1 MFSRIIY
8 TPVFTMLIALSVA
21 INVHA
26 MNTNLS
32 RPYNI
37 FFKPERKADT
47 RSFFTMFVE
56 GGIGH
61 AKGFDE
67 DGSTNVMRIFNS
79 HEDGIAMLQGFS
91 ESSPQGQLLDK
102 IQGVN
107 VAPIDNGIRG
117 NFLVSGDMKLDY
129 GIGFGWRYFF
139 PNDFSIGLYLPMYSM
154 RLKNVCWQDQT
165 PPTTPADPDAR
176 VKQYLTDNF
185 FANVCTL
192 GKGLE
197 LKGWHRTGVG
207 DLVALLEWDRDFPQQ
222 RPLLKNVRLN
232 ARLGLNI
239 PTGLKADEDKLFA
252 LAFGCDGATGL
263 IFGADLAVTFG
274 DYMRAGVDVEILPLF
289 GSTNSRRIKTNFN
302 QTQSLL
308 LEKTCVY
315 TDWAMI
321 QQFNVFIKFADFY
334 KGFKIDVD
342 YQFLKQGSSQVT
354 PFSTAFTTSIVNTG
368 RNFEEWTSH
377 SAIVKFGYDFKGTL
391 PKDSRVT
398 PAVSFF
404 AQMPFNGKN
413 SILFTAVGVLL
424 AAEF

>member
-1 MFSRIIY
+1 MLSRTTYIHSCMILAA
-8 TPVFTMLIALSVA
+8 MMVA
-21 INVHA
+21 VNVCA

-37 FFKPERKADT
+37 FFKPERKKDT

-79 HEDGIAMLQGFS
+79 REDGIAMLQGFS

-139 PNDFSIGLYLPMYSM
+139 PNDFSIGLYIPMYSM

-165 PPTTPADPDAR
+165 PSTTPADPDVR

-185 FANVCTL
+185 FANVSAL
-192 GKGLE
+192 GDGLS

-207 DLVALLEWDRDFPQQ
+207 DLVALLEWDRDFPQP

-239 PTGLKADEDKLFA
+239 PTGLRADEDKLFA
-252 LAFGCDGATGL
+252 LAFGCDGATGI

-274 DYMRAGVDVEILPLF
+274 DYMRAGVDVELLPLF
-289 GSTNSRRIKTNFN
+289 GTVSSRRIKTDFN

-321 QQFNVFIKFADFY
+321 QQFNIFVKFADFY

-342 YQFLKQGSSQVT
+342 YQFLKQGSAQMT
-354 PFSTAFTTSIVNTG
+354 PLSPAFPINIVNTG
-368 RNFEEWTSH
+368 RNLEEWTAH
-377 SAIVKFGYDFKGTL
+377 DVIVKLGYDFKGTL
-391 PKDSRVT
+391 REDARVAPT
-398 PAVSFF
+398 ISFF

-413 SILFTAVGVLL
+413 SILFTAAGVLL